1 MTRESLYQQD
11 LIKKIK
17 RILRGVI
24 ILKNDE
30 QYMQGIPDLLILW
43 RDRWAMLEVKASA
56 NSRYRPNQEYWLE
69 EMNAMSFAA
78 AIYPENE
85 DEVLYA
91 LQQAFGISRAARIPI
106 RL

>member
-1 MTRESLYQQD
+1 MSRESQYQTD

-17 RILRGVI
+17 RILRGAVV
-24 ILKNDE
+24 LKNDE

-43 RDRWAMLEVKASA
+43 RDHWAMLEVKASA
-56 NSRYRPNQEYWLE
+56 ESRYRPNQEYWLDE
-69 EMNAMSFAA
+69 LNAMSFAA

-91 LQQAFGISRAARIPI
+91 LQQAFGVSRAARVPF
-106 RL
+106 RQ